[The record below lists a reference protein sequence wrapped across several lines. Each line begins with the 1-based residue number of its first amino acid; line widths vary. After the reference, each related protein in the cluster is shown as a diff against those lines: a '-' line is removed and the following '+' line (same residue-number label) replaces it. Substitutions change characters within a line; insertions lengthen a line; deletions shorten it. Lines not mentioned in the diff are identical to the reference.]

1 MKKIKSV
8 DDIRIVDEK
17 TAQPKLE
24 IEQWDGS
31 VGVVKLNQEE
41 LAELQE
47 DMRISEV
54 KDDD

>member
-1 MKKIKSV
+1 MKKIKSIDV
-8 DDIRIVDEK
+8 IRIVDEK